1 MKGKSRKKNTRKP
14 LRRSRS
20 TNSRKSLRRSK
31 SKNVKKS
38 LRRSKS
44 KNVKSIKP
52 CVKSTNSKYL
62 NRPGPPFPAQDCKK
76 LVRMGNDTLFYAS
89 RKDKNGI
96 YHWKKIDK
104 KWNVP
109 DGL

>member
-1 MKGKSRKKNTRKP
+1 MKSKSPKKN
-14 LRRSRS
+14 
-20 TNSRKSLRRSK
+20 
-31 SKNVKKS
+31 KKS
-38 LRRSKS
+38 LRRSRSKKVKKS
-44 KNVKSIKP
+44 LKNSTKA
-52 CVKSTNSKYL
+52 CAKSTNSKYL
-62 NRPGPPFPAQDCKK
+62 KRPGPPYPAQDCKK

-96 YHWKKIDK
+96 YRWKKIDK